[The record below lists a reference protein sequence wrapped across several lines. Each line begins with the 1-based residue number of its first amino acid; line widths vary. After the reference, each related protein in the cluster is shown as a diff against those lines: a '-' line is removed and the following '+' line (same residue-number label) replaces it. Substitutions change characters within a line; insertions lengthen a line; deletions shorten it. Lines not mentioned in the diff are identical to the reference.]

1 MRREELI
8 EKVSEKFP
16 NIPKFEINQ
25 LINSFLEMIKK
36 SLIDKQTIELRGF
49 GTFSVKLR
57 KAKKARNPKTGAE
70 VMMQERLMPH
80 FKPGTLLKKMVN
92 DGSYFRV
99 TKNRKPKSA
108 SVNTMTNESKE

>member
-8 EKVSEKFP
+8 ELVSEKFP
-16 NIPKFEINQ
+16 NIPKFEINS
-25 LINSFLEMIKK
+25 LINSFLEVIKK
-36 SLIDKQTIELRGF
+36 SLIDKKTIELRGF

-70 VMMQERLMPH
+70 VMMRERLMPH

-92 DGSYFRV
+92 EGRYFRV
-99 TKNRKPKSA
+99 TKNKKSKKINPQE
-108 SVNTMTNESKE
+108 NTN